1 MSTTIVA
8 HSAAPVASGNRR
20 INSRHQV
27 DLDTSAAAV
36 AGTPVAWAN
45 GE

>member
-1 MSTTIVA
+1 MSTSIVA
-8 HSAAPVASGNRR
+8 YSAAPVASGNRR
-20 INSRHQV
+20 IKSRHWV

-36 AGTPVAWAN
+36 AGTPVAWAS